1 MIIKQEVDGY
11 IVGTDL
17 EVRRGRNIKADAT
30 FALEKLGW
38 LSSLTQ
44 EVKVSRRQDLGGC
57 MDQMWFS
64 QESQIQSHVKKF

>member
-11 IVGTDL
+11 IEGTDL

-64 QESQIQSHVKKF
+64 QEYQIQSHVKKF